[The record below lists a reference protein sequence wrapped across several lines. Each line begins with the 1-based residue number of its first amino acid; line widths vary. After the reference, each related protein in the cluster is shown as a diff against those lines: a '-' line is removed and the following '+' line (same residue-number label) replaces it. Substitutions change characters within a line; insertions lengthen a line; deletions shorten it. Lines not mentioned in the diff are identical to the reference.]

1 MTGMPFID
9 AEMDQS
15 LLKSQIA
22 SLIIATI
29 FVIGIVSLILWS
41 FSRGLIASIPIA
53 VTIVILFGVMGLTNI
68 PLNMGTVL
76 VASIAMG
83 IGIDYS
89 IHFITHFHDRV
100 KTGLTIAESISDTMR
115 VSGKA
120 ILINFSSVA
129 GGFLVL
135 VFSKLVPM
143 QYFGILVALSMLS
156 SSLGALTLL
165 PVILK
170 IRNKAE

>member
-1 MTGMPFID
+1 
-9 AEMDQS
+9 
-15 LLKSQIA
+15 
-22 SLIIATI
+22 
-29 FVIGIVSLILWS
+29 
-41 FSRGLIASIPIA
+41 
-53 VTIVILFGVMGLTNI
+53 MGLTNI

-89 IHFITHFHDRV
+89 IHFITHFNE
-100 KTGLTIAESISDTMR
+100 GLKERLSVQDAITATMKM
-115 VSGKA
+115 SGKA
-120 ILINFSSVA
+120 ILINFSSVS

-143 QYFGILVALSMLS
+143 QYFGILVSLSMLS

-165 PVILK
+165 PVILI
-170 IRNKAE
+170 IRNKKQLKKA